1 MFNEKRYSKHG
12 YEYVECPRCY
22 GRGAESMGVFS
33 KIDCP
38 KCDGSGTLMVENS
51 REMEMATHRQ
61 SDSNNEHKNRW
72 LFS

>member
-12 YEYVECPRCY
+12 YEYVECPMCY
-22 GRGAESMGVFS
+22 GRGSASMSVFT
-33 KIDCP
+33 KDTCHQ
-38 KCDGSGTLMVENS
+38 CNGSGTLMVENS